1 MIPVDPTAIS
11 TDLVEYVVVLV
22 SGPQALAII
31 GPELLRIV
39 DTSAIRILDL
49 AVVTVDATGASELV
63 ELAAIEGIDDVRAAI
78 ACYGVLLSRHDI
90 DLVALALAPGDCA
103 IVVVAEDLWA
113 APLALAARRWAAR
126 CAAGERIARGRVEA
140 ALARVARIP
149 KERR

>member
-1 MIPVDPTAIS
+1 MTPIDPTDIA

-22 SGPQALAII
+22 SGPDALAII
-31 GPELLRIV
+31 GPELLRVV

-49 AVVTVDATGASELV
+49 AVVRVDATGASELV

-113 APLALAARRWAAR
+113 APLALAARTVGGEVR
-126 CAAGERIARGRVEA
+126 AGERIARDRVEA
-140 ALARVARIP
+140 ALARVARIR
-149 KERR
+149 EE